1 MRACVHA
8 CVHVRV
14 WLSCSNQQLLGEEEE
29 EREGV
34 GIKSRKRGRGE
45 NNSGPIRRLKQSG
58 PKMNYETQKET
69 LNESTD
75 TKRHFFQI
83 TGILDN
89 VRK

>member
-14 WLSCSNQQLLGEEEE
+14 WVSCSNQQLLGEEEE

-45 NNSGPIRRLKQSG
+45 MRGRERERGERGRVLGVAKIHPS
-58 PKMNYETQKET
+58 
-69 LNESTD
+69 
-75 TKRHFFQI
+75 KRSFDDHAA
-83 TGILDN
+83 
-89 VRK
+89 